1 MRAMASHVRAPGDPR
16 TDLWQVNLTMTA
28 TTGAAPSAQPE
39 RPGRSD
45 GVCSEFTVFTKIKP
59 GHADALR
66 EDLAAMADAAADE
79 NVHAAVRQI
88 GTLHD
93 ARHVIFDNDTR
104 FMFASV
110 FDGSWDTYIDDFAQT
125 VVGARFDKVFSHS
138 EGFPGVT
145 DPGVKDWFVAHQEPA
160 GVFVSA
166 YPDLTVQQIYKDH
179 RVEEAFEAVL
189 DTAEFRA
196 ALDNPANAELLATPA
211 FQKLLEEAAA

>member
-1 MRAMASHVRAPGDPR
+1 MASHVRALGDPR
-16 TDLWQVNLTMTA
+16 VDLWQEDLAMA
-28 TTGAAPSAQPE
+28 ATGATQPAHPE
-39 RPGRSD
+39 HPGRTD
-45 GVCSEFTVFTKIKP
+45 GVSNEFTVFTKIKP
-59 GHADALR
+59 GEADALR
-66 EDLAAMADAAADE
+66 EDLTWLGDAANDE
-79 NVHAAVRQI
+79 NVHAALRQI

-110 FDGSWDTYIDDFAQT
+110 FDGSWDTYIDDFAKT

-138 EGFPGVT
+138 EGFPGIK
-145 DPGVKDWFVAHQEPA
+145 DPGVKDWFLAHQEPA

-179 RVEEAFEAVL
+179 RVDDAFQAVL

-196 ALDNPANAELLATPA
+196 MLDNPANAELVGTPA
-211 FQKLLEEAAA
+211 FQKLLEEAAV

>member
-1 MRAMASHVRAPGDPR
+1 
-16 TDLWQVNLTMTA
+16 MTA
-28 TTGAAPSAQPE
+28 PAQASQSGHPE

-59 GHADALR
+59 GEADALR
-66 EDLAAMADAAADE
+66 EDLATLSDAADAE
-79 NVHAAVRQI
+79 RVHAAVRQI

-110 FDGSWDTYIDDFAQT
+110 FDGSWDAYIDDFAKT
-125 VVGARFDKVFSHS
+125 VVGERFDKVFSHS
-138 EGFPGVT
+138 EGFPGVS
-145 DPGVKDWFVAHQEPA
+145 DPGAKDWFVAHQAPA

-179 RVEEAFEAVL
+179 RVEEAFEEVL

-196 ALDNPANAELLATPA
+196 ALENPANSELVATPA
-211 FQKLLEEAAA
+211 FQKLLEEASA

>member
-1 MRAMASHVRAPGDPR
+1 MAGESHDDRNDRCTPVD
-16 TDLWQVNLTMTA
+16 
-28 TTGAAPSAQPE
+28 SPE

-45 GVCSEFTVFTKIKP
+45 GVCNEFTVFTEIKP

-66 EDLAAMADAAADE
+66 EDLAAMADAEAAE

-110 FDGSWDTYIDDFAQT
+110 FDGSWDAYIDDFAQT
-125 VVGARFDKVFSHS
+125 VVGERFDKVFSHS
-138 EGFPGVT
+138 KGFPGVK
-145 DPGVKDWFVAHQEPA
+145 DPNAKEWFVAHQEPA

-166 YPDLTVQQIYKDH
+166 YPDLTVQQIYKDQ
-179 RVEEAFEAVL
+179 RVDDAFQEVL
-189 DTAEFRA
+189 DTDEFRA
-196 ALDNPANAELLATPA
+196 ALDDPANAGLVATPA
-211 FQKLLEEAAA
+211 FQRLLEEASA

>member
-1 MRAMASHVRAPGDPR
+1 
-16 TDLWQVNLTMTA
+16 MTA
-28 TTGAAPSAQPE
+28 TTGAPQSAHPE

-66 EDLAAMADAAADE
+66 DDLARLADAAAAE
-79 NVHAAVRQI
+79 NVHEAVRQI

-125 VVGARFDKVFSHS
+125 VVGARFDKVFSHC

-145 DPGVKDWFVAHQEPA
+145 DPAVKDWFVSQQAPA
-160 GVFVSA
+160 EVFVSA
-166 YPDLTVQQIYKDH
+166 YPDLTVQQIYKDQ
-179 RVEEAFEAVL
+179 RVDDAFQDVL

-196 ALDNPANAELLATPA
+196 MLDNPANAALVGTPA

>member
-1 MRAMASHVRAPGDPR
+1 MAPHTRTLGDPR
-16 TDLWQVNLTMTA
+16 TDAWRENLTMTA
-28 TTGAAPSAQPE
+28 TTGAAPSAHPE

-59 GHADALR
+59 GEAGALR

-79 NVHAAVRQI
+79 KVHAAVRQI

-110 FDGSWDTYIDDFAQT
+110 FDGSWDTYIDDFAKT

-138 EGFPGVT
+138 EGFPGVG
-145 DPGVKDWFVAHQEPA
+145 DPGVKDWFVAHQAPA
-160 GVFVSA
+160 NVFVSA
-166 YPDLTVQQIYKDH
+166 YPDLTVQQIYKDQ
-179 RVEEAFEAVL
+179 RVDEAFQEVL
-189 DTAEFRA
+189 DTPEFRA
-196 ALDNPANAELLATPA
+196 ALENPGNAELVATPA
-211 FQKLLEEAAA
+211 FQKLLEEASA

>member
-1 MRAMASHVRAPGDPR
+1 
-16 TDLWQVNLTMTA
+16 MTA
-28 TTGAAPSAQPE
+28 TAQASQSRHPE

-59 GHADALR
+59 GEADALR
-66 EDLAAMADAAADE
+66 EDLATLSDAADAE
-79 NVHAAVRQI
+79 RVHAAVRQI

-110 FDGSWDTYIDDFAQT
+110 FDGSWDAYIDDFAKT
-125 VVGARFDKVFSHS
+125 VVGERFDKVFSHS
-138 EGFPGVT
+138 EGFPGVS
-145 DPGVKDWFVAHQEPA
+145 DPGAKDWFVAHQAPA

-179 RVEEAFEAVL
+179 RVEEAFEEVL

-196 ALDNPANAELLATPA
+196 ALENPANSELVATPA
-211 FQKLLEEAAA
+211 FQKLLEEASA